1 MEKKFKQKG
10 IATFEGLN
18 IGKNKTVQLKFK
30 LRYDEILTSVELL
43 QGLNNDITVHAK
55 TATGNPM
62 SLGIF
67 TIGAVNFD
75 KDGNATIPFKSLVDN
90 VNLDNICA
98 LVDEDYIQLRFQA
111 IIELPDNS
119 EEGGAEEWEDYGYG
133 YGYGEKHTSREG
145 K

>member
-10 IATFEGLN
+10 IATFEGLS
-18 IGKNKTVQLKFK
+18 IGKNRTVQVKFK

-55 TATGNPM
+55 TATSNPM
-62 SLGIF
+62 SLGTF
-67 TIGAVNFD
+67 TIGSVNFD

-119 EEGGAEEWEDYGYG
+119 EEGGAGEWED
-133 YGYGEKHTSREG
+133 
-145 K
+145 

>member
-10 IATFEGLN
+10 IATFEGLS
-18 IGKNKTVQLKFK
+18 IGKNQIVQLKFK
-30 LRYDEILTSVELL
+30 LRYDEIVTSVELL

-55 TATGNPM
+55 TASGNPM

-67 TIGAVNFD
+67 TLGGISFD
-75 KDGNATIPFKSLVDN
+75 KDGNATIPFKSLVDS
-90 VNLDNICA
+90 VNLDNICS

-119 EEGGAEEWEDYGYG
+119 EEGGAGEWED
-133 YGYGEKHTSREG
+133 
-145 K
+145 

>member
-10 IATFEGLN
+10 IATFEGLS

-55 TATGNPM
+55 TAAGNPM
-62 SLGIF
+62 GLGIF
-67 TIGAVNFD
+67 RIGAVNFD

-90 VNLDNICA
+90 VNLDNICS

-111 IIELPDNS
+111 IIELPDTS
-119 EEGGAEEWEDYGYG
+119 EGGGEEWED
-133 YGYGEKHTSREG
+133 
-145 K
+145 

>member
-10 IATFEGLN
+10 IATFEGLS
-18 IGKNKTVQLKFK
+18 IGKNRIVQLKFK
-30 LRYDEILTSVELL
+30 LRYDEIVTSVELL

-55 TATGNPM
+55 TASGNPM

-67 TIGAVNFD
+67 TLGGISFD

-90 VNLDNICA
+90 VNLDNICS

-119 EEGGAEEWEDYGYG
+119 VEGAAGEWED
-133 YGYGEKHTSREG
+133 
-145 K
+145 

>member
-10 IATFEGLN
+10 IATFEGLS
-18 IGKNKTVQLKFK
+18 IGKNKTVQVKFK

-55 TATGNPM
+55 TPSSNPM

-67 TIGAVNFD
+67 TIGSVNFD

-90 VNLDNICA
+90 VNLDNICS
-98 LVDEDYIQLRFQA
+98 LVDEEYIQLRFQA
-111 IIELPDNS
+111 IIELPDTS
-119 EEGGAEEWEDYGYG
+119 EGGGEEWED
-133 YGYGEKHTSREG
+133 
-145 K
+145 